1 MKKLISLVLAI
12 FMLMSATV
20 LSFADSDVLSGKP
33 ENKNFLQRIDFAY
46 NSLSDT
52 TTSCFYT
59 NDYFWLT
66 SYWYNQSLA
75 TATMG
80 FALSAFGST
89 FDIPYDYSNQHS
101 NAVEFL
107 KKIGMKEENIVAN
120 DWYTVKPTNDSAA
133 VIAGNMPIT
142 VDNKDYTLVAVAVR
156 GSGYER
162 EWASNFTIGA
172 EGQHQGFSEG
182 KEIVIS
188 FLRDYFKSQNISGN
202 VKLWI
207 TGYSRGAAIA
217 NLVGGAIDDGLV
229 IDDDI
234 NYTLDDVY
242 TYCFS
247 CPAGALTSEL
257 KSTWK
262 YGNIYNI
269 INPNDPVPFVAPA
282 DLGFC
287 RYGTDIFLPTA
298 ESHPDEYEDML
309 NRMKFFY
316 YGMDGTEEYIVDDFQ
331 MKKLGM
337 ANWLPGGEPI
347 EFIVDDT
354 KNDFSQNVFLSNYV
368 SIISKEFLVTR
379 DNYVVRYQDQI
390 REICSVIFGCTYKQ
404 RQILIDSLIAQ
415 AQAGWG
421 ELLTKYI
428 QNVGLG
434 GGTEDEALMIISG
447 WLKTAIK
454 EAGITDYDEA
464 IIDSAGIALGDLALA
479 LAINHPNYLST
490 AVMNASSLG
499 SAHYPELCF
508 AWMVSLDPNYDGT
521 KEYTY
526 NGQAYR
532 VVYVEGESDVNAY
545 RTEDNAL
552 VASIIGNEPVKIEG
566 SEYKYGIDGNVK
578 YFIFPCDKSYKLEI
592 KNAADTTVKYTV
604 KEYNSSV
611 GFTRMVEFKDVSFTA
626 EEYLI
631 GDIPSYS
638 LWEII
643 SGAPEGSSVNYTLV
657 NSSGK
662 NENVDFEMSRG
673 TTFEINASSANE
685 EYGIAKGGNV
695 YKYGEVAVLNAES
708 NEGCKFL
715 GWSENGEIIS
725 HESKLEF
732 SVFEN
737 RNLTALFES
746 KELTPIAGNGVW
758 ISDKVVYGM
767 WDMLDLEKTKTLF
780 EESSPLKTN
789 AKEYVGTG
797 SKLNYY
803 EKTYTVLILGD
814 VDGSGDINSTD
825 CLRIKRYFLHL
836 YELDDLYLNAADVN
850 RDGEITATDYLR
862 IKMHF
867 LGKGSMYE
875 NKVA

>member
-1 MKKLISLVLAI
+1 
-12 FMLMSATV
+12 
-20 LSFADSDVLSGKP
+20 
-33 ENKNFLQRIDFAY
+33 
-46 NSLSDT
+46 
-52 TTSCFYT
+52 
-59 NDYFWLT
+59 
-66 SYWYNQSLA
+66 
-75 TATMG
+75 
-80 FALSAFGST
+80 
-89 FDIPYDYSNQHS
+89 
-101 NAVEFL
+101 
-107 KKIGMKEENIVAN
+107 
-120 DWYTVKPTNDSAA
+120 
-133 VIAGNMPIT
+133 
-142 VDNKDYTLVAVAVR
+142 
-156 GSGYER
+156 
-162 EWASNFTIGA
+162 
-172 EGQHQGFSEG
+172 
-182 KEIVIS
+182 
-188 FLRDYFKSQNISGN
+188 
-202 VKLWI
+202 
-207 TGYSRGAAIA
+207 
-217 NLVGGAIDDGLV
+217 
-229 IDDDI
+229 
-234 NYTLDDVY
+234 
-242 TYCFS
+242 
-247 CPAGALTSEL
+247 
-257 KSTWK
+257 
-262 YGNIYNI
+262 
-269 INPNDPVPFVAPA
+269 
-282 DLGFC
+282 LGFC
-287 RYGTDIFLPTA
+287 RYGTDILIPTA

-316 YGMDGTEEYIVDDFQ
+316 YCMDGTEEYIVDDFQ

-368 SIISKEFLVTR
+368 SIIAKEFLVTR
-379 DNYVVRYQDQI
+379 DNYIVRYQNQI

-428 QNVGLG
+428 QNVGLS

-464 IIDSAGIALGDLALA
+464 TIDSAGVALGDLALA

-508 AWMVSLDPNYDGT
+508 AWMVSLDENYYGT

-566 SEYKYGIDGNVK
+566 SEYKYGIDGNEK

-592 KNAADTTVKYTV
+592 KNASDTTIKYTV

-626 EEYLI
+626 EEYLV

-662 NENVDFEMSRG
+662 NEDVDFEMSRG
-673 TTFEINASSANE
+673 TTFDVNASSANE

-695 YKYGEVAVLNAES
+695 YKYGEVAALNAES

-725 HESKLEF
+725 QESKLEF

-850 RDGEITATDYLR
+850 RDGEITSTDYLR